1 MAEPTANFGPEA
13 TQLSAPQAAGANPT
27 EGVQSSSYT
36 PNLAPIANLVE
47 GVSDLFGKLKKD
59 KAAEADQKNLSG
71 FSNELAEAEQEY
83 EQTGDANKFA
93 VRKGQVIRKWQVQA
107 PHLAGEFKKVL
118 GVAQEGTTGRADD
131 ALKLKKEFEKDAL
144 MEGYKNGIPNV
155 PGNEK
160 TTIDAVL
167 ATRRYSTKQKELF
180 ETMERESKMAG
191 WADDEKKRR
200 MKEESG
206 SLLVELSGSHLVSFN
221 ANLAALAKKVA
232 AGMDPAEATQQVM
245 GQYSSIRAMIDSIA
259 VHDSAMAEPFRRQFD
274 QVFDAY
280 KPYFAKGAD
289 VEGIENLW
297 KKTQAAANM
306 NYIAKDPQLMEMF
319 TYSKSFANQPSLYT
333 TIHPVLQ
340 KKLASMGVSEALPD
354 NKTAKGVS
362 PQIIGN
368 PADEKQALKVVK
380 GFVKNSLDGK
390 MSGEDAKIARKEVY
404 GQLKGMMTQYAE
416 SYQLGKLDKESR
428 KNMNEFLLDPDVA
441 RFIKENPLPISVARG
456 LAAAGEDNFKQ
467 FQRTFNE
474 ETKDL
479 LKGADI
485 RSATQKM
492 GGRGMSGQNQ
502 KPVTTESVN
511 PVDAVNISWRNG
523 SIVFDPVN
531 MPVDRTDQNLLITKL
546 NTLQTVFSN
555 GVRIAAAIQGED
567 PQTFFDKNKHKLFP
581 EKFEAPANK
590 GEIDKSQN
598 PDMRRGSPTPTDRPD
613 NPEEAKIRREVNSDP
628 LTANGT
634 PADNVRQIRAELK
647 KTKDPAKIEILMDE
661 LEKELDKM
669 R

>member
-59 KAAEADQKNLSG
+59 RAAEADQKNLSG

-167 ATRRYSTKQKELF
+167 ATRRFKSKQDELF
-180 ETMERESKMAG
+180 QTAERNAKMAG
-191 WADDEKKRR
+191 WSDDEKRR
-200 MKEESG
+200 VAKEQTG
-206 SLLVELSGSHLVSFN
+206 QNLVELSGAHLLSFN

-297 KKTQAAANM
+297 KKTQATANM

-319 TYSKSFANQPSLYT
+319 TYSKAFANQPSLYT
-333 TIHPVLQ
+333 TIHPMLQ

-362 PQIIGN
+362 PQIVGN

-390 MSGEDAKIARKEVY
+390 MSGEDAKVARKEVY

-416 SYQLGKLDKESR
+416 AYQLGKLDKESR

-479 LKGADI
+479 LLGVQI
-485 RSATQKM
+485 QKPRFDSFK
-492 GGRGMSGQNQ
+492 GRGQGYQPG
-502 KPVTTESVN
+502 KRGESVN

-523 SIVFDPVN
+523 SIVFDPVD

-567 PQTFFDKNKHKLFP
+567 PQTFFDNNKHKLFP
-581 EKFEAPANK
+581 EKFEAPKESGAIVPAGAQDYSKEDNL
-590 GEIDKSQN
+590 
-598 PDMRRGSPTPTDRPD
+598 RG
-613 NPEEAKIRREVNSDP
+613 IVNSAP
-628 LTANGT
+628 MTANGT
-634 PADNVRQIRAELK
+634 AADNVRQIRAELK

>member
-59 KAAEADQKNLSG
+59 RAAEADQKNLSG

-118 GVAQEGTTGRADD
+118 GVAQEGTTGRAEE
-131 ALKLKKEFEKDAL
+131 ARKVQQEFEKDAL

-160 TTIDAVL
+160 TTVDAVL
-167 ATRRYSTKQKELF
+167 TTRRIKSKQVELY
-180 ETMERESKMAG
+180 ETLKREREMEG
-191 WADDEKKRR
+191 WTKEREKEKA
-200 MKEESG
+200 KEENG
-206 SLLVELSGSHLVSFN
+206 KLLTELSGKWLLSFGEN
-221 ANLAALAKKVA
+221 ATLLAKRVKGGA
-232 AGMDPAEATQQVM
+232 DPTEALGQLM
-245 GQYSSIRAMIDSIA
+245 GQYSTILAQIDQLGA
-259 VHDSAMAEPFRRQFD
+259 VDNAMAEPYRRQFNQILD
-274 QVFDAY
+274 TF
-280 KPYFAKGAD
+280 KPYFSKDAD
-289 VEGIENLW
+289 IEGLDNAW
-297 KKTQAAANM
+297 KKVQTIANM
-306 NYIAKDPQLMEMF
+306 NYIAKDPVMMEFF
-319 TYSKSFANQPSLYT
+319 TYSKAFSNQPAVAL
-333 TIHPVLQ
+333 PVHEHLRR
-340 KKLASMGVSEALPD
+340 KVAAMGISEAFPD
-354 NKTAKGVS
+354 NNAAKSVS
-362 PQIIGN
+362 TQIVGN

-479 LKGADI
+479 LLGVQI
-485 RSATQKM
+485 QKPRFDSFK
-492 GGRGMSGQNQ
+492 GRGQGYQPG
-502 KPVTTESVN
+502 KRGESVN

-581 EKFEAPANK
+581 EKFEAPKESGAIVPTGAQDYSKEDNL
-590 GEIDKSQN
+590 
-598 PDMRRGSPTPTDRPD
+598 RG
-613 NPEEAKIRREVNSDP
+613 IVNSAP
-628 LTANGT
+628 MTANGNA
-634 PADNVRQIRAELK
+634 ADNVRQIRAELK

>member
-1 MAEPTANFGPEA
+1 MAEFGPEA
-13 TQLSAPQAAGANPT
+13 TQLSAPQAAGANPQ
-27 EGVQSSSYT
+27 EGVQTSSYT
-36 PNLAPIANLVE
+36 PNLAPIANFASGL
-47 GVSDLFGKLKKD
+47 SDLFGKLKKD
-59 KAAEADQKNLSG
+59 KAAEADQQSING
-71 FSNELAEAEQEY
+71 FSSEYAAAEQEY

-93 VRKGQVIRKWQVQA
+93 VRKGQLIRKWQVQA
-107 PHLAGEFKKVL
+107 PHLAGEYKKIL
-118 GVAQEGTTGRADD
+118 GVFQEGTTGRAEE
-131 ALKLKKEFEKDAL
+131 ARKQKLEFEKDAL

-167 ATRRYSTKQKELF
+167 ATRRYATKQKELF
-180 ETMERESKMAG
+180 DTMEREAKMAG

-232 AGMDPAEATQQVM
+232 AGMDPAEAIQQVM

-297 KKTQAAANM
+297 KKTQATANM
-306 NYIAKDPQLMEMF
+306 NYIAKDPQLMELF
-319 TYSKSFANQPSLYT
+319 TYSKAFANQPSLYT
-333 TIHPVLQ
+333 TIHPMLQ

-354 NKTAKGVS
+354 NKTARGVS
-362 PQIIGN
+362 SQIVGN

-390 MSGEDAKIARKEVY
+390 MSGEDTKVARKEVY

-428 KNMNEFLLDPDVA
+428 KNMNEFLLDPDVQ
-441 RFIKENPLPISVARG
+441 RFIKENPLPVSVARG
-456 LAAAGEDNFKQ
+456 LAAAAEDNFKRY
-467 FQRTFNE
+467 QRTFNE
-474 ETKDL
+474 ETEGL
-479 LKGADI
+479 LKGADL
-485 RSATQKM
+485 RSPSQKM
-492 GGRGMSGQNQ
+492 SGRGMGGQNQ
-502 KPVTTESVN
+502 KPIRTESVN
-511 PVDAVNISWRNG
+511 PVDAVNITWRNN
-523 SIVFDPVN
+523 SIVFEPVS

-546 NTLQTVFSN
+546 NNLQTVFTN
-555 GVRIAAAIQGED
+555 GVRIAAAIQGEEPD
-567 PQTFFDKNKHKLFP
+567 KFFESYKHKLFP
-581 EKFEAPANK
+581 EKFKAPVEK
-590 GEIDKSQN
+590 GLPK
-598 PDMRRGSPTPTDRPD
+598 
-613 NPEEAKIRREVNSDP
+613 PEERHDYSKEANLRGIIESAP
-628 LTANGT
+628 LVANGS
-634 PADNVRQIRAELK
+634 PADNVRQIREELK
-647 KTKDPAKIEILMDE
+647 KQKDPVAIDALLQE